1 MSSANGHTPRATRL
15 LRSTLLVAA
24 VGGLAIAAGCQARPL
39 YGSGATLSSGATGAA
54 TPLSSISV
62 KAVGSRP
69 AQIVRNQLVFLLNG
83 GAQPQAST
91 RYSVGLN
98 VTAETS
104 SAAYVQRT
112 SEDEP
117 TAGAVTMR
125 GAYEITDNQ
134 TGEVI
139 RTGSR
144 QIVSSFDVPRQQFSA
159 LRAER
164 NAQERAGREL
174 AELLRLAIAQDLSQ
188 PAGFGRKSSVS
199 APIAEVTPRPGD
211 QTRGS
216 IAN

>member
-1 MSSANGHTPRATRL
+1 MSLADVRNSGAVAL
-15 LRSTLLVAA
+15 LRPALLIAA
-24 VGGLAIAAGCQARPL
+24 VGLLSLAAGCQARPL
-39 YGSGATLSSGATGAA
+39 YGSGATLTSGATGEV

-83 GAQPQAST
+83 GAQPQATT

-98 VTAETS
+98 VSAGTS

-117 TAGAVTMR
+117 TAGSVTMR
-125 GAYEITDNQ
+125 GAYDITDNT
-134 TGEVI
+134 TGQVI

-144 QIVSSFDVPRQQFSA
+144 QVVSSFDVPRQQFSA

-164 NAQERAGREL
+164 DAQERAGREL

-188 PAGFGRKSSVS
+188 PAGFDSKSSVS
-199 APIAEVTPRPGD
+199 APIAEVTPRPGN